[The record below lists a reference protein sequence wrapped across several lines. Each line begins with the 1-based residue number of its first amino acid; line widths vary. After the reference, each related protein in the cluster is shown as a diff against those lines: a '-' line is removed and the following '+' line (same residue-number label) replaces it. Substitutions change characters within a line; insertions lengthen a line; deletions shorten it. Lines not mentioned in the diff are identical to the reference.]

1 MFCSNFLKLFTTCIS
16 QALVRYQQNT
26 GNLFRQ
32 FRDGELTPK
41 HLLKRSYCCSKVMIF
56 GGRSPHRPSR
66 SHSVAGNAVTCTPCI
81 VPGLTKQ
88 IHRLVMEAHYQYGFR
103 LYNPEIGLQL
113 YRQTTKIMPQTASM
127 FSFCRRHDRVLLD
140 ELFLWSSEKLWDCAS
155 KNISDWCKL
164 ILPGHWSE
172 ECRGE
177 CSGSAMSVKI

>member
-1 MFCSNFLKLFTTCIS
+1 VFCSNFLKLFTTCIS

-140 ELFLWSSEKLWDCAS
+140 ELFLWSSEKL
-155 KNISDWCKL
+155 
-164 ILPGHWSE
+164 
-172 ECRGE
+172 
-177 CSGSAMSVKI
+177 